1 MNDNFELEN
10 MRQQMDLLKQK
21 LAQQEIVNDA
31 LIRQSV
37 KKNTSY
43 VNRNYRL
50 LFILDIISIPLCY
63 LIFCNYMHQPVWLWL
78 YITVGL
84 LYDAWHRC
92 RIFRLIGDSHLYE
105 QSLLEVRK
113 KVLKVKKYERIFN
126 IISYPLL
133 FLWFVLFFYNA
144 YLIAHYPSVF
154 HTVIC
159 FIFAVVLGFGLG
171 YSFDRKVTKHYQ
183 EILQQIEDVTQSE
196 E

>member
-10 MRQQMDLLKQK
+10 MRQQMGLLKQK

-37 KKNTSY
+37 KKNVST
-43 VNRNYRL
+43 VVRNYRL
-50 LFILDIISIPLCY
+50 LFILDIIFIPLFY
-63 LIFCNYMHQPVWLWL
+63 LIFCNYMHQPVWMWL

-84 LYDAWHRC
+84 LYDAWHRR

-133 FLWFVLFFYNA
+133 FLWFVLFFYNE
-144 YLIAHYPSVF
+144 YLIAHYPSVAY
-154 HTVIC
+154 TVFC
-159 FIFAVVLGFGLG
+159 FIFSVVLGFGIG
-171 YSFDRKVTKHYQ
+171 FAYDRRMTKHYQ
-183 EILQQIEDVTQSE
+183 EVLQQIEDVTQSE

>member
-10 MRQQMDLLKQK
+10 MRQQMGLLKQK

-37 KKNTSY
+37 KKNVST
-43 VNRNYRL
+43 VVRNYRL
-50 LFILDIISIPLCY
+50 LFILDIIFIPLFY
-63 LIFCNYMHQPVWLWL
+63 LIFCNYMHQPVWMWL
-78 YITVGL
+78 YIAVGL

-92 RIFRLIGDSHLYE
+92 RIFRLIGDSHLFE

-133 FLWFVLFFYNA
+133 FLWFVLFFYNE
-144 YLIAHYPSVF
+144 YLIAHYPSVAY
-154 HTVIC
+154 TVFC
-159 FIFAVVLGFGLG
+159 FIFSVVLGFGF
-171 YSFDRKVTKHYQ
+171 SFAYDRRMTKHYQ
-183 EILQQIEDVTQSE
+183 EVLQQIEDVTQSE